1 MERNILITIEYDGSA
16 YSGWQIQPNVPTV
29 QGEVQNALRRVLGR
43 DIKINGTSRTDA
55 GVHVAAT
62 GDLPEGTIEE
72 LLPDGEPVIPKGGK
86 WSFCKNAT
94 VKWARDRETKEY
106 GLVVDDKNGKTNRS
120 SMKLTYTPK
129 TGIFKGT
136 FKVYALEGPDGK
148 KKLKKYSVN
157 VIGFVVD
164 GRGTGE
170 ATCKRPKLGPWT
182 VTVEYD

>member
-1 MERNILITIEYDGSA
+1 MSVSFDVKGHGKMEVTIGGDRFTGMLGDRLHVQSA
-16 YSGWQIQPNVPTV
+16 DVGGKWT
-29 QGEVQNALRRVLGR
+29 
-43 DIKINGTSRTDA
+43 RTDA

-86 WSFCKNAT
+86 WSFAKNAT

-106 GLVVDDKNGKTNRS
+106 GLVVDTSRGKTNRS

-129 TGIFKGT
+129 TGVFKGS
-136 FKVYALEGPDGK
+136 FKLYALEGADGK
-148 KKLKKYSVN
+148 KKLKKYTVN
-157 VIGFVVD
+157 VTGFVVD
-164 GRGTGE
+164 GKGTGE

-182 VTVEYD
+182 VTVGE